1 MLLFHDRTQT
11 ETLKNSCTSNIRTC
25 PHDVQ
30 VGDFGQW
37 SEYKIPEERA
47 RRLLIRFSVSLEGQ
61 MSGFVFVSA
70 LTGDLLLA
78 MEGCRHD
85 SHVFVVIAH
94 GPLVKSDSI
103 FQHLACVA
111 T

>member
-1 MLLFHDRTQT
+1 MVRMQNTQ
-11 ETLKNSCTSNIRTC
+11 RTC
-25 PHDVQ
+25 STLADTLLWKLGGSDVWLCFR
-30 VGDFGQW
+30 VD
-37 SEYKIPEERA
+37 A
-47 RRLLIRFSVSLEGQ
+47 
-61 MSGFVFVSA
+61 
-70 LTGDLLLA
+70 GDLLLA

-94 GPLVKSDSI
+94 GPLVKSDSM